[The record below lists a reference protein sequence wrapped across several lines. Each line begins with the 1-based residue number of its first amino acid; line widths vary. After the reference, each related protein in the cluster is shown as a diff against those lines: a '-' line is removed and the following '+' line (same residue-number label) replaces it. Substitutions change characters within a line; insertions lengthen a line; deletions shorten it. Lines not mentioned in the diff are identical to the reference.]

1 MSEACEEFP
10 NWKKKSILI
19 CNPRILRICW
29 AKNDNFGNLTSCS
42 FHQLTGFI
50 GSPFIIVVQQEID
63 NLKADIVS
71 LVTLVDIGT
80 LKMESTEKFA
90 NQGVIV
96 LRIGVLL

>member
-1 MSEACEEFP
+1 M
-10 NWKKKSILI
+10 
-19 CNPRILRICW
+19 
-29 AKNDNFGNLTSCS
+29 
-42 FHQLTGFI
+42 
-50 GSPFIIVVQQEID
+50 VQQEID

-80 LKMESTEKFA
+80 LKMESIEKFA